1 MRRALALGT
10 AAATC
15 IALGSYGAGAT
26 RNRSG
31 IMRELGLD
39 PLMYGHGRGLME
51 ALLTIGILG
60 LVAAWLVLGRARP
73 DLRTTRLATWAWT
86 APLVLS
92 APILSRDVYS
102 YLMQGAML
110 RDGYDPYTEGAA
122 VNPGPYLWEVSHD
135 WRNTTT
141 PYGPAH
147 LGLGK
152 AITTAVGDDVT
163 AGLIVYKLVSLLG
176 FAMIIWAVPRIAAA
190 LGGNPAFALWIGAAN
205 PLMLLHMVGG
215 MHNESIMVGLVSVG
229 LLACVV
235 PTRRRLAWAS
245 GGIALIALA
254 VSLKATAA
262 IALPFVVWIMH
273 ARFATG
279 NWPRRLGVFA
289 GCGAW
294 ALALTLAVVDL
305 VTVVS
310 GASWG
315 WVAEISGNSK
325 VVNPLAGPTLLA
337 ELITPVAQLVNENF
351 HYNTALAATRAASGV
366 VMLAGLVVAWWY
378 FRPSRGGYPARA
390 IAGTCAAYA
399 VAFMANAVTLPWYY
413 ASLVSLVGT
422 FRAPAWVQ
430 RVAVG
435 ASVVV
440 SLAFTGSGNHRF
452 YDPWFLILA
461 PFVALAAVAF
471 VWPRKVPV
479 AEAQGLR

>member
-1 MRRALALGT
+1 
-10 AAATC
+10 
-15 IALGSYGAGAT
+15 
-26 RNRSG
+26 
-31 IMRELGLD
+31 
-39 PLMYGHGRGLME
+39 
-51 ALLTIGILG
+51 
-60 LVAAWLVLGRARP
+60 
-73 DLRTTRLATWAWT
+73 
-86 APLVLS
+86 
-92 APILSRDVYS
+92 
-102 YLMQGAML
+102 
-110 RDGYDPYTEGAA
+110 
-122 VNPGPYLWEVSHD
+122 
-135 WRNTTT
+135 
-141 PYGPAH
+141 
-147 LGLGK
+147 
-152 AITTAVGDDVT
+152 
-163 AGLIVYKLVSLLG
+163 
-176 FAMIIWAVPRIAAA
+176 
-190 LGGNPAFALWIGAAN
+190 
-205 PLMLLHMVGG
+205 
-215 MHNESIMVGLVSVG
+215 
-229 LLACVV
+229 
-235 PTRRRLAWAS
+235 
-245 GGIALIALA
+245 
-254 VSLKATAA
+254 
-262 IALPFVVWIMH
+262 MH

-378 FRPSRGGYPARA
+378 FRPSRGGYPART

>member
-1 MRRALALGT
+1 MRRVLALGT
-10 AAATC
+10 AAATF

-51 ALLTIGILG
+51 ALLTIGIIG

-73 DLRTTRLATWAWT
+73 GLRTTRLATWAWT

-152 AITTAVGDDVT
+152 AITSLVGDDVT

-176 FAMIIWAVPRIAAA
+176 FAMIVWAVPRIAEA
-190 LGGNPAFALWIGAAN
+190 LGANPAFALWIGAAN

-229 LLACVV
+229 LLACIA
-235 PTRRRLAWAS
+235 PTRRRFAWAS

-279 NWPRRLGVFA
+279 TWPRRLGVFA
-289 GCGAW
+289 GCGTW

-305 VTVVS
+305 VTVAS

-378 FRPSRGGYPARA
+378 FRPRKADYPARA

-399 VAFMANAVTLPWYY
+399 VAFVANAVTLPWYY

-435 ASVVV
+435 ASVIV

-471 VWPRKVPV
+471 VWPRTAPV
-479 AEAQGLR
+479 AEVQGLR

>member
-1 MRRALALGT
+1 MRRVLALGT
-10 AAATC
+10 AAATL

-51 ALLTIGILG
+51 ALLTIGIIG

-73 DLRTTRLATWAWT
+73 GLRTTRLATWAWT

-152 AITTAVGDDVT
+152 AITSLVGDDVT

-176 FAMIIWAVPRIAAA
+176 FAMIVWAVPRIAEA
-190 LGGNPAFALWIGAAN
+190 LGANPAFALWIGAAN

-229 LLACVV
+229 LLACIA
-235 PTRRRLAWAS
+235 PTRRRFAWAS

-378 FRPSRGGYPARA
+378 FRPRKGGYPTRA

-399 VAFMANAVTLPWYY
+399 VAFVANAVTLPWYY

-471 VWPRKVPV
+471 VWPRTAPV